1 MHLWKPG
8 GDLTLLGAHEWK
20 IPIKENDF
28 TKHSMEQNCKL
39 LARLMIEN
47 KLKTTPLVSRVYDP
61 KNVAEAYQDLTNYQ
75 DKVLGAIFDWGD

>member
-1 MHLWKPG
+1 
-8 GDLTLLGAHEWK
+8 
-20 IPIKENDF
+20 
-28 TKHSMEQNCKL
+28 MEQNCKL

-47 KLKTTPLVSRVYDP
+47 KLKAIPLVSRVYDP